1 MTDTGRPRT
10 ITDPRMLRALSHPVR
25 LALLDALRD
34 GPLTATQAGAAIG
47 ETPTTCSFHLRQLA
61 NYGFVE
67 EAGGGVGRA
76 RPWRLLIESWDAPA
90 RPGDPEF
97 MNASRVLDHVLLG
110 RQVDRMRRFI
120 DTVTEYPEPWQRAS
134 TGNMTKL
141 YMTAEELAELN
152 TAYRALTQDLIDRFA
167 DRAGQPELRPDGSL
181 PVELFFAAYPAKPVE
196 PSTEE

>member
-1 MTDTGRPRT
+1 MTGTGKPRT

-34 GPLTATQAGAAIG
+34 GPLTATQAGATIG

-120 DTVTEYPEPWQRAS
+120 DTVSEYPESWQRAS
-134 TGNMTKL
+134 TGNTTKL
-141 YMTAEELAELN
+141 HMTADELTELAA
-152 TAYRALTQDLIDRFA
+152 AYRSVMEGFIERFR
-167 DRAGQPELRPDGSL
+167 DRAQHPERRPEGSL
-181 PVELFFAAYPAKPVE
+181 PVETFFAAYPAKPVE
-196 PSTEE
+196 PAAEE